1 MVIKVRFPRKFWFFV
16 RLCKFFFFWFLLR
29 FWSVRKGWIVNW
41 VFYSDGIALF
51 WIDGLCLVAEKTL
64 NLKNWSAFYGKRKL
78 ILYFTSKWKYAFFFF
93 FKERNGW
100 EFDFS
105 FCFVWSL
112 KIRDDTDSFLKN
124 YWLLRK
130 CWKSVQFEE
139 L

>member
-16 RLCKFFFFWFLLR
+16 WLCKFFFFFGSFCVFDRWERVGLWIEFLIRMELLCFGLMVCVWLPRKRWIWRIEVLFMERENWSFILLR
-29 FWSVRKGWIVNW
+29 SE
-41 VFYSDGIALF
+41 S
-51 WIDGLCLVAEKTL
+51 TL
-64 NLKNWSAFYGKRKL
+64 
-78 ILYFTSKWKYAFFFF
+78 FF